1 MTTMTDIEYTIP
13 ELAPELERG
22 PKWLRT
28 LRHVAR
34 ENYNAT
40 PMPPRGLHLWRY
52 TDPTKFLVDRD
63 AIADTAFTDTYDA
76 IERLEKQH
84 LAEGHI
90 SCLVTDLGGRKV
102 EVFGTEKLTKQ
113 GVIVMPLSEA
123 VEKHHALVEQ
133 YLYQLISSK
142 TGKFEALNGALWNDG
157 IFIYVPDGKSVEQ
170 PMHLLREAG
179 LANSAQYP
187 RLLVVVGK
195 NAELT
200 LIDEYGGGAPNSS
213 AGVGYSNGAVEI
225 FGLQDSRVRYVNLQ
239 RQAEG
244 THSYLTHRANAAQ
257 GANILTIGLVFG
269 AAVTKQNFGVILNGP
284 GAESNMY
291 GVLFGAGRQHFD
303 NHTLHHHAV
312 GNTKSNIDF
321 KVVLRDR
328 ALSAYTGLIRIDH
341 NAQVCEAYQE
351 NRNLLLNPNTRA
363 ESIPELEILNEE
375 VTCSHGATVG
385 PIDPM
390 DLFYLKSRGIHQ
402 AEAVRMVVTGFIA
415 PTLKLVPADLQ
426 ERIAKF
432 AADRL
437 EVI

>member
-1 MTTMTDIEYTIP
+1 MTLQDTDYKIPTI
-13 ELAPELERG
+13 APELERG
-22 PKWLRT
+22 PKWLREQ
-28 LRHVAR
+28 RHFAR
-34 ENYNAT
+34 ENFNSM

-52 TDPTKFLVDRD
+52 TDPAKFLVDRQGVV
-63 AIADTAFTDTYDA
+63 DTTFSNGYDA
-76 IERLEKQH
+76 VERLEKQH
-84 LAEGHI
+84 LADGHI
-90 SCLVTDLGGRKV
+90 SCLVTDMGGRKIEIFANSSFARSGAV
-102 EVFGTEKLTKQ
+102 VK
-113 GVIVMPLSEA
+113 PLSEA
-123 VEKHHALVEQ
+123 VESHHELIEQ
-133 YLYQLISSK
+133 YLYQLINSR

-157 IFIYVPDGKSVEQ
+157 IFIYVPDGKTVEQ

-200 LIDEYGGGAPNSS
+200 LIDEYGGGSNDPN
-213 AGVGYSNGAVEI
+213 AGISYSNGAVEI
-225 FGLQDSRVRYVNLQ
+225 FGMNDSRVRYVNLQ
-239 RQAEG
+239 RQMAG
-244 THSYLTHRANAAQ
+244 THSYLTHRAQAGQN
-257 GANILTIGLVFG
+257 ANILTLSLVFG
-269 AAVTKQNFGVILNGP
+269 AAITKQNFGVVLNGA

-291 GVLFGAGRQHFD
+291 GMLFGTGRQHFD

-312 GNTKSNIDF
+312 GKTKSNIDF

-375 VTCSHGATVG
+375 VTCTHGATVG
-385 PIDPM
+385 PLDPM
-390 DLFYLKSRGIHQ
+390 DLFYLKSRGIHHQ
-402 AEAVRMVVTGFIA
+402 DAVRMVVSGFIA
-415 PTLKLVPADLQ
+415 PTLKLVPGDLQ
-426 ERIAKF
+426 ERIGQFVAE
-432 AADRL
+432 RL